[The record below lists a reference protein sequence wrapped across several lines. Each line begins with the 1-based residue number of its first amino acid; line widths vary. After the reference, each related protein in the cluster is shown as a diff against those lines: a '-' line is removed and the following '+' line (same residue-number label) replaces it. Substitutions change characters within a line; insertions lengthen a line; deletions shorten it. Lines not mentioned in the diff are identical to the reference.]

1 MASKTTFVATLL
13 TALAA
18 TTLSGCGTGEASVA
32 TSEEIQTATLVP
44 VSIAVPTR
52 SDIFATYEATAT
64 IASDADAPAVAKV
77 GGEVVELFVEE
88 GDRVEQGQVLAQLDG
103 ERLRLEMLSTRANL
117 DRVRSEYDRYT
128 DLAARG
134 LVSEA
139 MFEGL
144 RYDLEALEASYELAR
159 LNYDYSKIRAPISG
173 IVSTREVKLGQNI
186 AADEVVFR
194 ITDTSELLA
203 YLQIPQTEIAK
214 FSAGHSATVAVD
226 AMPDTIYDAEIARI
240 SPTIDIRNGT
250 FRATAFVD
258 NRAGELAP
266 GMFARFSISYER
278 HADALVI
285 PKRALVEEDD
295 QAAVYVVENGA
306 VSRRVIE
313 TGIETNEVVEVLGGL
328 SGDEEI
334 VVIGH
339 SGLRDGSKVLASNKL
354 QDSYSG

>member
-1 MASKTTFVATLL
+1 
-13 TALAA
+13 
-18 TTLSGCGTGEASVA
+18 
-32 TSEEIQTATLVP
+32 
-44 VSIAVPTR
+44 
-52 SDIFATYEATAT
+52 
-64 IASDADAPAVAKV
+64 
-77 GGEVVELFVEE
+77 
-88 GDRVEQGQVLAQLDG
+88 
-103 ERLRLEMLSTRANL
+103 
-117 DRVRSEYDRYT
+117 
-128 DLAARG
+128 
-134 LVSEA
+134 
-139 MFEGL
+139 
-144 RYDLEALEASYELAR
+144 
-159 LNYDYSKIRAPISG
+159 
-173 IVSTREVKLGQNI
+173 
-186 AADEVVFR
+186 
-194 ITDTSELLA
+194 
-203 YLQIPQTEIAK
+203 
-214 FSAGHSATVAVD
+214 
-226 AMPDTIYDAEIARI
+226 MPDTIYDAEIARI